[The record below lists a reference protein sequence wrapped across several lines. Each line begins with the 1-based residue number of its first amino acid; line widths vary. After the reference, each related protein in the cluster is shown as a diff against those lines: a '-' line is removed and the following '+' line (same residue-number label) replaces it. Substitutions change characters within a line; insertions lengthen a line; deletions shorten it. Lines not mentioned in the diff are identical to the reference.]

1 MNDQIKSE
9 KATDNDELSVIVV
22 AAGESTRMEGIDK
35 LSLEIAGRPVLWRS
49 ISVFD
54 TCDSVT
60 RLVVVTHSSKI
71 MQVEGSVERFGLT
84 KPFKVVEGG
93 ARRQDSV
100 RCGLTALDECE
111 DASEFIAVHDAAR
124 PFVDED
130 MIRRGLDAARV
141 LGAAI
146 PVVPIKD
153 TVKRVEHGIIVDTPD
168 RSSMF
173 AVQTPQI
180 FRADVLRAAH
190 ETVADDVTDDASMV
204 EVAGGLVGTFSGS
217 EENIKITTQSDIAM
231 ANAIAA
237 SKWPSAMVG
246 ANVRYGVGF
255 DGHALVE
262 GGPLRLGG
270 VVIDFDRRLHGHSDG
285 DVLMHVVASAVL
297 GAAGLG
303 DLGGNF
309 PSSDPRYR
317 DVDSAF
323 FVDQAK
329 SKAKESGWRIDHIDA
344 TVIAQ
349 QPRLASHVPAFRSNV
364 ARALSIEVERV
375 NVKVTST
382 DQVGSIG
389 KGEGIAAQAIAT
401 LCR

>member
-1 MNDQIKSE
+1 M
-9 KATDNDELSVIVV
+9 
-22 AAGESTRMEGIDK
+22 AGVDK
-35 LSLEIAGRPVLWRS
+35 LRLEIAGRPILWHS

-54 TCDSVT
+54 SFESVA
-60 RLVVVTHSSKI
+60 RLVIVTHATKVDQIEQSA
-71 MQVEGSVERFGLT
+71 ERSGLT
-84 KPFKVVEGG
+84 KPFKVVAGG

-100 RCGLTALDECE
+100 RCGIVALVQWG

-124 PFVDED
+124 PFVNEN
-130 MIRRGLDAARV
+130 MIRRGMVAAKGV
-141 LGAAI
+141 GAAI
-146 PVVPIKD
+146 PVVPTKD
-153 TVKRVEHGIIVDTPD
+153 TVKRVEHGIVVDTPD
-168 RSSMF
+168 RTSIF

-180 FRADVLRAAH
+180 FRAVVLRAAH
-190 ETVADDVTDDASMV
+190 ETISDDVTDDASMV
-204 EVAGGLVGTFSGS
+204 EVAGGLVGTFEGS
-217 EENIKITTQSDIAM
+217 EENIKITTRSDIAV

-237 SKWPSAMVG
+237 KRTPRAAVR
-246 ANVRYGVGF
+246 AEVRYGIGF
-255 DGHALVE
+255 DGHALVD

-270 VVIDFDRRLHGHSDG
+270 VVIEFEKRLQGHSDG
-285 DVLMHVVASAVL
+285 DVLLHTVASAIL

-323 FVDQAK
+323 FVRQAM
-329 SKAKESGWRIDHIDA
+329 SRASESGWNIDHIDA

-349 QPRLASHVPAFRSNV
+349 RPRLASYVPTFRSSI
-364 ARALSIEVERV
+364 ARTLNTEVERV

-382 DQVGSIG
+382 DGIGAIGS
-389 KGEGIAAQAIAT
+389 GEGIAAQAIAT